1 MFIFICLLSLCVCV
15 SFSSELCS
23 LHHWRWKCYFDRC
36 IKVPG
41 QGLCRCVFLWLA
53 PNTIVFFF
61 LIASR
66 DCVCFWWNPFIVC
79 VHVNIYW
86 QLALITCQSHSS
98 LPQGPITHK
107 ERWFV
112 VTQVCTS
119 LDFLFVFAPKK
130 KKGILLWQQLPEVFG
145 QPLLHWH
152 RIGHWLCG
160 QCERIQRDC
169 FFPSC
174 MLTFFSDNTKP
185 NNTSSHINAVL
196 HSSGTKCHLNLTCN
210 WSAHSF

>member
-1 MFIFICLLSLCVCV
+1 MFIFVCLLSLCVCV

-41 QGLCRCVFLWLA
+41 QGLCRCVLLWLA

-130 KKGILLWQQLPEVFG
+130 KERYIVVTAIAWGIWSTPFA
-145 QPLLHWH
+145 
-152 RIGHWLCG
+152 
-160 QCERIQRDC
+160 
-169 FFPSC
+169 
-174 MLTFFSDNTKP
+174 LTQ
-185 NNTSSHINAVL
+185 
-196 HSSGTKCHLNLTCN
+196 N
-210 WSAHSF
+210 WSLTLWAVWENPEGLLFSQLYVDIFQWQYQTKQHVIPHKCSPPLIWNKMSP